1 MSDDDNERD
10 SGGALFENSFDL
22 SPEWGPARLDRRHQF
37 NGYAMV
43 FLPYSVD
50 LSTGFKFLSGL
61 PVDASI
67 GRDINNSLGGSDRPF
82 SAPGVPF
89 QRNAFRNEP
98 QKEVNFRGQWGL
110 SFNGDDRVM
119 FTVDVFNVFNWD
131 NIQLFTATGG
141 TTVTNYCAGT
151 APDDCGF
158 GPPTNPSCRWRS
170 TYQNRKRHRQT
181 NNPGAP
187 RQVQLGVRFE
197 F

>member
-10 SGGALFENSFDL
+10 SGGALYENSFDL

-37 NGYAMV
+37 NGYAVV
-43 FLPYSVD
+43 FLPYNFD

-82 SAPGVPF
+82 SAPGLPF

-98 QKEVNFRGQWGL
+98 LKEVNFRGQWGL

-158 GPPTNPSCRWRS
+158 GPPTNPLFLAI
-170 TYQNRKRHRQT
+170 TDQNGNVITT